1 MVRAMI
7 NVAAFNEFACR
18 VCGRDAFVSF
28 IEPTAHEDLEHGKAH
43 FQAWCIKCCPGHL
56 WLNEPGEGLMCKYC
70 SDQPPYDYY
79 DYEPDDWQ

>member
-1 MVRAMI
+1 
-7 NVAAFNEFACR
+7 
-18 VCGRDAFVSF
+18 
-28 IEPTAHEDLEHGKAH
+28 LEHGKAH